1 MTPQEMV
8 NAVRH
13 ATRAPEELWQRL
25 NGLRKIFHND
35 EALASRALW
44 EALAVN
50 AVDLAE
56 APGWWELL
64 GGDLASQ
71 PWDRVRAALDRLPAL
86 HTRAASEH
94 QTVRG
99 LAREF
104 WSVSSF
110 AEALVRHRAPEV
122 LAALPALNAEAQS
135 SCAAHL
141 VLAGRWPDAPLPAS
155 LIARAAEG
163 YVSIAHDEALHPRV
177 REAIGDDGWW
187 DAVAAALSRD
197 GVKLIGLAR
206 LQPALSRCDPPMLF
220 AALEGLARG
229 QDDHVRAGAAAL
241 LDAAFAR
248 DEALSRK
255 HFDAL
260 VGEVTAA
267 AALDRSGTL
276 PWDDARRHRVRRL
289 SMALPVAL
297 ARRAAA
303 RGEAP
308 AASLDA
314 LMEEELNQSDN
325 HDLELTREAFD
336 AFAPERRAALVAKH
350 LYTTRGL
357 AVAARAMTPA
367 NVDAMI
373 AQVLQWSPKYGGPAD
388 KVIEALSHGGDHARD
403 ALRAAAGNA
412 GPHRAVFL
420 RALGRFADAS
430 VASDLVRFAAG
441 ASKPERTAIAASL
454 CAQGPHG
461 VSAVE
466 ELLAAKKADL
476 RELGVEVLKGLAE
489 AGAANDAV
497 RAMAK
502 RFAGSERSAAL
513 RAELTAL
520 AERDAESAPGDDLEA
535 QLVALAAAV
544 PEGERAALRQA
555 VLDTEGRVAE
565 TSKDLGP
572 ALLPYLLEWV
582 RATGGDTRRYESYHP
597 FLTVLL
603 RHIDHP
609 LAPRIAIAG
618 LYALGEKKV
627 HAAKGFV
634 SALRLQHCNP
644 VAWEKL
650 PWTEAQAR
658 QKVIAAQMR
667 QALIAQMA
675 AALPTQREHALAWLA
690 EAAPI
695 EAAPA
700 FVRALA
706 DTAKGLREQAVELLC
721 EKVTPDDALAHAV
734 AAHLGDAARTTRL
747 AAATVLARWRP
758 ASVADAVKRALER
771 EKQPEVAA
779 VLQRALPENDAV
791 GPAAPAISEA
801 TPAVE
806 DDASL
811 DARLAA
817 EKSPRA
823 PKWLDAAA
831 LPTLR
836 WRGGA
841 PLSPGAMKWFVAW
854 LGQESEARHDEAL
867 LAVRRRLND
876 DDCAALCDA
885 IRAQWR
891 AGGSSKSAVEFVLLQ
906 QAVLGDEERL
916 WELGSV
922 QQQWYDGKLYKANQL
937 AALALLRHGGYSALA
952 WLERWAAEARGGQFI
967 KAYTAAA
974 DAVSVQRKAPLEEL
988 VDLAVPA
995 QGDTAQIVVWQLTRW
1010 ELAMILGRRF
1020 PLAVWRAHF
1029 VEHPLLAAPARTLVF
1044 RAHPGGLL
1052 LQLDAKGEAC
1062 DVEGRAVSLEEL
1074 TEVEIAHP
1082 ASLAEAEAKAW
1093 KMVPVSPP
1101 ADPRDPQDPIAQR
1114 AREVSRAAPGGGDP
1128 FAARLGKGVSVQARR
1143 LAQRL
1148 RAGRFEP
1155 GDLIDGG
1162 SYGMGVRRVG
1172 RHWRVE
1178 VHHDGIPAQTS
1189 LLSASDKAAVRSVS
1203 LRRGDA
1209 WITPSAAPAGLVS
1222 EAMTWLE
1229 ALLA

>member
-13 ATRAPEELWQRL
+13 AARAPEELWQRL

-35 EALASRALW
+35 ETLSSRALW
-44 EALAVN
+44 EALAVG

-86 HTRAASEH
+86 HARAASEH

-110 AEALVRHRAPEV
+110 AEALVRARATEL
-122 LAALPALNAEAQS
+122 LAALPTLNAEAQS

-155 LIARAAEG
+155 LITRAAEG
-163 YVSIAHDEALHPRV
+163 FVTVPYDEALHPRV
-177 REAIGDDGWW
+177 REAIGDEGWW
-187 DAVAAALSRD
+187 DAVAATFSRD
-197 GVKLIGLAR
+197 GVKVIGLPR
-206 LQPALSRCDPPMLF
+206 LQPALSRCDPPMLL

-229 QDDHVRAGAAAL
+229 QDDHVRAGAVAL
-241 LDAAFAR
+241 VDAAFAR
-248 DEALSRK
+248 DESLSRK

-267 AALDRSGTL
+267 AALERSGAL

-308 AASLDA
+308 DVSLDA

-336 AFAPERRAALVAKH
+336 AFAPERRAALVAKR

-357 AVAARAMTPA
+357 AVASRAMTPA

-388 KVIEALSHGGDHARD
+388 KVIEALSHGGDHARE

-412 GPHRAVFL
+412 GPHRSVFL
-420 RALGRFADAS
+420 RALGRFADGS

-454 CAQGPHG
+454 CAQGQHG
-461 VSAVE
+461 VTAVE
-466 ELLAAKKADL
+466 GLLAAKKAEL
-476 RELGVEVLKGLAE
+476 RELGVEVLRGLAE

-502 RFAGSERSAAL
+502 RFAGCERSAAL

-520 AERDAESAPGDDLEA
+520 AEREEDRAPGDDLEA
-535 QLVALAAAV
+535 QLAALAAAV
-544 PEGERAALRQA
+544 PEGEREALRQA
-555 VLDTEGRVAE
+555 VRDTEGRVAE
-565 TSKDLGP
+565 TAQDLGP

-582 RATGGDTRRYESYHP
+582 RATGGDSRRYESYYP
-597 FLTVLL
+597 FLTALN
-603 RHIDHP
+603 RHMDHP
-609 LAPRIAIAG
+609 LAPRIAVAG

-627 HAAKGFV
+627 HAAKAFV
-634 SALRLQHCNP
+634 STLRLQHSNP
-644 VAWEKL
+644 VAWANL
-650 PWTEAQAR
+650 PWKEAQEK
-658 QKVIAAQMR
+658 QKVLAAEVR
-667 QALIAQMA
+667 RALIAQMA
-675 AALPTQREHALAWLA
+675 AALPPQREHALAWLA
-690 EAAPI
+690 EAAPV

-700 FVRALA
+700 FVCALA
-706 DTAKGLREQAVELLC
+706 DTAKGVREQAVEVLC
-721 EKVTPDDALAHAV
+721 ERVSPDDALANAV
-734 AAHLGDAARTTRL
+734 AAHLGDSARTTRL
-747 AAATVLARWRP
+747 AAATVLARWRRP
-758 ASVADAVKRALER
+758 SLADEVKRALDR
-771 EKQPEVAA
+771 EKQPDVAA
-779 VLQRALPENDAV
+779 VLQRALPEVEAV
-791 GPAAPAISEA
+791 RAATPEP

-823 PKWLDAAA
+823 PKWLDTAA

-841 PLSPGAMKWFVAW
+841 PLSPGATKWFIAW
-854 LGQESEARHDEAL
+854 LGQESEARHDESL
-867 LAVRRRLND
+867 LAVRRRVND

-906 QAVLGDEERL
+906 QAVLGAEERL

-922 QQQWYDGKLYKANQL
+922 QQQWYDARLYKANQL

-967 KAYTAAA
+967 KAFTAAA
-974 DAVSVQRKAPLEEL
+974 DAVSAQRGAPLEVL

-995 QGDTAQIVVWQLTRW
+995 QGDAAQIVAWQLARW

-1020 PLAVWRAHF
+1020 PLAVWQAHF
-1029 VEHPLLAAPARTLVF
+1029 AEHPLLCTPARTLVF
-1044 RAHPGGLL
+1044 RAHPNGSLF
-1052 LQLDAKGEAC
+1052 QLDAQGDAR
-1062 DVEGRAVSLEEL
+1062 DVDGRPASLEGV

-1082 ASLAEAEAKAW
+1082 ASLDEVAAKAW

-1101 ADPRDPQDPIAQR
+1101 AQTRDPQDPIAQR
-1114 AREVSRAAPGGGDP
+1114 AREVSRAAPGAGDP

-1162 SYGMGVRRVG
+1162 SYGTGVRRVG

-1189 LLSASDKAAVRSVS
+1189 LLSASDKADVRSVS
-1203 LRRGDA
+1203 LRRGDS

-1222 EAMTWLE
+1222 EAMTWLD